1 MYRANLEFQIA
12 RAFPAF
18 AHARTP
24 RVLHFSAFI
33 IYVAVHF
40 TALSELCCISLYF
53 VVGILRSECLF
64 ILILKLFSYTAG
76 TYGGKEAR
84 LYSMVVSNTEA
95 SGSIFD
101 KENDKP
107 DNDVNTNTGT

>member
-1 MYRANLEFQIA
+1 MLVCILLEF
-12 RAFPAF
+12 
-18 AHARTP
+18 
-24 RVLHFSAFI
+24 RV
-33 IYVAVHF
+33 
-40 TALSELCCISLYF
+40 
-53 VVGILRSECLF
+53 LF
-64 ILILKLFSYTAG
+64 ILILNLLSHTAG

-107 DNDVNTNTGT
+107 DNEVNTNTGT